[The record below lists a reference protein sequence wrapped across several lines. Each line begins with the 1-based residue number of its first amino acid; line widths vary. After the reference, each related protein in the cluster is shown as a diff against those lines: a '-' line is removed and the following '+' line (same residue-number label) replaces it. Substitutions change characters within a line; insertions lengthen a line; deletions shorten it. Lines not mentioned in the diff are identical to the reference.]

1 MKNPDLYLVHIEEC
15 LAKVQAYTLRPVW
28 PRKSRPSATT

>member
-15 LAKVQAYTLRPVW
+15 LAKVQAYTREGRTAFLADTR
-28 PRKSRPSATT
+28 T